1 MKQITEK
8 LHLDASG
15 INLNTVNILDQK
27 VLSSTLSKVII
38 ATTGK
43 MSKEEVAAALA
54 EKLQYQGSVVEGS
67 FRSIPGQDN
76 LSVGFVRASKEIRV
90 LEDTE
95 IRASYRVLSSNIL
108 MDNTDKSLWEV
119 RQGAGGKF
127 LTRHGDEDLSA
138 LVESATAR
146 GPSSNA
152 RVRHLSLSKAA
163 PKEIVA
169 FVNDN
174 GEMDYGF
181 CLRTKGTEK
190 CKVFTKASSQTGQPV
205 VVPYDHIVSI
215 VEADLPPLKNNLTA
229 GVDEANQIDYYRQL
243 FFYDPKYLEEVED
256 MITEDSV
263 A

>member
-1 MKQITEK
+1 MKQIAEK
-8 LHLDASG
+8 LHLNASG
-15 INLNTVNILDQK
+15 IDLNTVNIIDQK
-27 VLSSTLSKVII
+27 VVSANLSKVII

-43 MSKEEVAAALA
+43 LSKEEIAAKVA
-54 EKLQYQGSVVEGS
+54 EKLQYQGAVVEGS
-67 FRSIPGQDN
+67 FRQIPGQDN

-90 LEDTE
+90 IEDKE
-95 IRASYRVLSSNIL
+95 IQASYRVMSSNIL

-138 LVESATAR
+138 LVECAATR
-146 GPSSNA
+146 NYTTSA

-163 PKEIVA
+163 PKEVVA
-169 FVNDN
+169 FVNEN

-190 CKVFTKASSQTGQPV
+190 CKVFTKASAQSGQPV
-205 VVPYDHIVSI
+205 VVPYENIVTI
-215 VEADLPPLKNNLTA
+215 AEAELPVLKNNIKA
-229 GVDEANQIDYYRQL
+229 GVDEQSQLEYYRQL
-243 FFYDPKYLEEVED
+243 FFYDPKYLEEIED